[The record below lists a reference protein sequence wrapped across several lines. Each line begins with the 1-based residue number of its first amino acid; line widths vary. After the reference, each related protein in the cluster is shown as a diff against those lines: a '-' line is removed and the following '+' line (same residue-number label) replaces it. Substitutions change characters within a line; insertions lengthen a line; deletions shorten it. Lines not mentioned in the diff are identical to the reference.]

1 MPIVQQKPI
10 PFFIAK
16 IEVINTTNMSHRIY
30 DRLPE
35 ELRGKLIE
43 TYEAS
48 MPLFPKPPHMMN
60 YFFEI
65 YNNYFNLQYARSGE
79 AEDLEDVTCSNCRVK
94 VDSHIWRAI
103 NYYKTL

>member
-35 ELRGKLIE
+35 HLRANLIEIRGKYTTTILIQQ
-43 TYEAS
+43 
-48 MPLFPKPPHMMN
+48 
-60 YFFEI
+60 
-65 YNNYFNLQYARSGE
+65 LQYARSGE